1 MKFKPNHLKCSFLS
15 LTLSIVGLTTFAQ
28 NADLKEKTI
37 MLSNNT
43 KVLYHFKENNVKEG
57 SYYIR
62 NVANDQLILKGAYTD
77 NIRSGNWYFY
87 DDAGKLETVYSYQ
100 LNKLA
105 FIDSVLLNKITINIP
120 DQTAEVTEKTQI
132 PVLLS
137 PIKMF
142 MAMMAENIIIPAE
155 HFSINE
161 SLPIQIITKISE
173 LGKPR
178 YYVSYKYKGKRLEE
192 QIRPKSSAFEIEWIP
207 ANYEK
212 KPIKS
217 EFIINT
223 EIANSAKAEDLHM
236 RFKWNY

>member
-1 MKFKPNHLKCSFLS
+1 MKFKPNYFKCSLLFL
-15 LTLSIVGLTTFAQ
+15 TFSIVGLTTFAQ

-37 MLSNNT
+37 ALSNGT
-43 KVLYHFKENNVKEG
+43 KVLYHLKENNVKEG

-62 NVANDQLILKGAYTD
+62 NVENDQLILKGAYT
-77 NIRSGNWYFY
+77 NNVRSGNWYFY

-100 LNKLA
+100 SNKLA

-120 DQTAEVTEKTQI
+120 GQTQEVIEKTQI

-142 MAMMAENIIIPAE
+142 MAMMSDNIVIPAE
-155 HFSINE
+155 HFSIDE
-161 SLPIQIITKISE
+161 SLPIQIRAKISE
-173 LGKPR
+173 LGKPQ
-178 YYVSYKYKGKRLEE
+178 YYVSYKYKEKRLEE
-192 QIRPKSSAFEIEWIP
+192 QIKPKSSAFEIEWIP

-223 EIANSAKAEDLHM
+223 EIVYLAKAEDLHM